1 MSEKEG
7 VKALFFCC
15 FKLRNLEKIGFTLT
29 RSPFY
34 GTNTLIFFR
43 CKQEITTGFNLEKEV
58 ERMKLMFIILF
69 ILFIGIP
76 LLKEEMENQ
85 NYRESCRR
93 RGDKTYWSTDGLRY
107 TSNNQKVYK

>member
-1 MSEKEG
+1 MSEKES
-7 VKALFFCC
+7 VKAFFFCC

-58 ERMKLMFIILF
+58 ERMKLM
-69 ILFIGIP
+69 
-76 LLKEEMENQ
+76 
-85 NYRESCRR
+85 
-93 RGDKTYWSTDGLRY
+93 LRY
-107 TSNNQKVYK
+107 